1 MTGTNS
7 RTNDKAGLGATPSGP
22 PGPPGPPA
30 PSGPSSRRSAVELI
44 EAVLDPGTRRS
55 WDEPVVIATEDP
67 DYRADLERARER
79 TGLDESV
86 ITGEGRIEGRRV
98 AFVACEFRFLAG
110 SIGVAAGERLVRA
123 VERATAERL
132 PLLAAPASGGTRM
145 QEGTVAFL
153 QMVKVAAAI
162 TEHKAAGLPY
172 LVHLRH
178 PTTGGVLAS
187 WGSLGHVTAAEPGA
201 LIGFMGP
208 RVHEALYGEEFP
220 PGVQVADNLMHHG
233 LIDAVLPA
241 SRLGGVAAQVLRVL
255 CGDPAEG
262 GVSAAPRPAGGG
274 VSAGPASSYG
284 GGSAGL
290 TLADDGGPA
299 RRPLADGGDPA
310 GSALADG
317 GGSVAPLAD
326 GGAPVA
332 SPIGGGDSAGPQLAD
347 GGGPAGSALAD
358 GRVPVASPADGGGPA
373 GPQPPDGG
381 EPVGSALADG
391 GGSAAPLADGG
402 APVASPASGGDSA
415 GPQVAESGMSAEL
428 PLADGG
434 DPAGSALADG
444 GGSAGPALADGGGPA
459 GRPLADGGGPEAS
472 QPADGGVS
480 GAAPV
485 AHGGEPARSVPA
497 AEGAASS
504 GVRSAV
510 DGARPRPVPT
520 AEESIRASRRADR
533 PGVRDLLRVG
543 AEDVTPLSGTG
554 AGEHDPGL
562 LLALARV
569 GGTPCVVLGHNR
581 RSAREGETGDGP
593 GQGQP
598 LGPAGLRTARR
609 GMRIAAELD
618 LPLLTV
624 IDTAGAALN
633 RAAEEGGLAGE
644 IARCLADM
652 VTLPAP
658 TLCLLLGQG
667 AGGAALAL
675 LPADRVVA
683 ARHAWLSPLPP
694 EGASA
699 ILYRTTERAYEVAGR
714 QGVRSA
720 DLFAQGIVDRIVD
733 ESDAEEGRPE
743 IFLDRLGRILGAELA
758 ALRARG
764 QDERL
769 AERRARHRRI
779 GVKG

>member
-7 RTNDKAGLGATPSGP
+7 RTNDTAGPGATRSGPSGP
-22 PGPPGPPA
+22 PA
-30 PSGPSSRRSAVELI
+30 LSRPSSRRSAVELI

-55 WDEPVVIATEDP
+55 WDEPVVITTEDP

-123 VERATAERL
+123 VERATEERL

-262 GVSAAPRPAGGG
+262 GVSAAPRPAEGGVSAAPRPAGGG
-274 VSAGPASSYG
+274 VSAGPASAYGGDPAGPTLADG
-284 GGSAGL
+284 GGSAG
-290 TLADDGGPA
+290 
-299 RRPLADGGDPA
+299 RPLADGGEPV
-310 GSALADG
+310 GSALVDG

-326 GGAPVA
+326 GGAPVV
-332 SPIGGGDSAGPQLAD
+332 SPVDGGDSAGPQA
-347 GGGPAGSALAD
+347 
-358 GRVPVASPADGGGPA
+358 V
-373 GPQPPDGG
+373 
-381 EPVGSALADG
+381 
-391 GGSAAPLADGG
+391 
-402 APVASPASGGDSA
+402 
-415 GPQVAESGMSAEL
+415 ESGMSAEL
-428 PLADGG
+428 P
-434 DPAGSALADG
+434 
-444 GGSAGPALADGGGPA
+444 LADGGGPA

-485 AHGGEPARSVPA
+485 AGRGEPARSAPA
-497 AEGAASS
+497 VGGVASS
-504 GVRSAV
+504 GVRAAG
-510 DGARPRPVPT
+510 DGACPRPVPT

-533 PGVRDLLRVG
+533 PGVRDLLRVA

>member
-7 RTNDKAGLGATPSGP
+7 RTNDAAGSGP
-22 PGPPGPPA
+22 MRSA
-30 PSGPSSRRSAVELI
+30 SSSTPSSRKSAVELI

-55 WDEPVVIATEDP
+55 WDEPVEITTEDP

-162 TEHKAAGLPY
+162 TDHKAAGLPY

-220 PGVQVADNLMHHG
+220 PGVQVADHLMHHG

-241 SRLGGVAAQVLRVL
+241 SRLAGVAAQVLRVL
-255 CGDPAEG
+255 CGDPAPSPSADGEG
-262 GVSAAPRPAGGG
+262 HGPPSRPAANATDGPDPAAQPAPGPAGG
-274 VSAGPASSYG
+274 AGPAVPG
-284 GGSAGL
+284 A
-290 TLADDGGPA
+290 
-299 RRPLADGGDPA
+299 
-310 GSALADG
+310 
-317 GGSVAPLAD
+317 
-326 GGAPVA
+326 GAPVR
-332 SPIGGGDSAGPQLAD
+332 G
-347 GGGPAGSALAD
+347 
-358 GRVPVASPADGGGPA
+358 VAS
-373 GPQPPDGG
+373 
-381 EPVGSALADG
+381 
-391 GGSAAPLADGG
+391 
-402 APVASPASGGDSA
+402 ASSLPASG
-415 GPQVAESGMSAEL
+415 
-428 PLADGG
+428 
-434 DPAGSALADG
+434 
-444 GGSAGPALADGGGPA
+444 
-459 GRPLADGGGPEAS
+459 
-472 QPADGGVS
+472 
-480 GAAPV
+480 AP
-485 AHGGEPARSVPA
+485 PM
-497 AEGAASS
+497 AEGAAPAPGSES
-504 GVRSAV
+504 GVGRAVPGAASDSGSDEAAGRAAPPPSDDASPSRSTDPAGDGPPPTGPPVLGPAAGVGSGVGGVGAV
-510 DGARPRPVPT
+510 PS
-520 AEESIRASRRADR
+520 AEESIRASRRPDR
-533 PGVRDLLRVG
+533 PGVRDLLRVA

-593 GQGQP
+593 GRGQP

-609 GMRIAAELD
+609 GMRIAAELG

-624 IDTAGAALN
+624 IDTAGAALS

-694 EGASA
+694 EGAAA
-699 ILYRTTERAYEVAGR
+699 ILHRTTERAYEVAGR

-758 ALRARG
+758 TLRARDQG
-764 QDERL
+764 ERL
-769 AERRARHRRI
+769 AARRARHRRI
-779 GVKG
+779 GASG